1 MRQTTIFA
9 FDPLFFNLRRNNK
22 IVTLVCSR
30 LEHPACQTPSF
41 VAIEFT
47 GLRQAHNPRDGRTDR
62 ETYISMLRQVD
73 RLSTRT

>member
-22 IVTLVCSR
+22 TVTLVCSR

-47 GLRQAHNPRDGRTDR
+47 GLRHAHDREMDGRTER
-62 ETYISMLRQVD
+62 HISLC
-73 RLSTRT
+73 

>member
-9 FDPLFFNLRRNNK
+9 FDPLFLTSGGKTRLS
-22 IVTLVCSR
+22 LVCSR

-47 GLRQAHNPRDGRTDR
+47 GLRQAHDPRDGRTDR
-62 ETYISMLRQVD
+62 QTYISMLRQAD